1 MRLLGYSSPCYLS
14 ESVSSALLKK
24 ETESR
29 RQSGGGMLPCVRSVN
44 VTAGSR
50 DWAAAL
56 MSCAGLCAAQ
66 IELHCTQLIPH
77 RAGSG
82 G

>member
-1 MRLLGYSSPCYLS
+1 MCLLGYSSLCYLS
-14 ESVSSALLKK
+14 EYVSSALL
-24 ETESR
+24 SG

-50 DWAAAL
+50 DWAVAL
-56 MSCAGLCAAQ
+56 MSCAGLCTAL
-66 IELHCTQLIPH
+66 IELHCTQLRPH
-77 RAGSG
+77 QAGSG